1 MVVGSWVRLEQPFNQ
16 LTNLRLLI
24 GRDPAIQPAERS
36 RIDLQKYYRR
46 EQQLLLQ
53 NQPYNLLYKQRI
65 DRLISYLNQDHI
77 HLRLY
82 GVLGENS
89 QFMLHKTDIK
99 RHNMKFYCLLPA
111 STGTVGSTPSTG
123 IDGQADRISQIYTC
137 V

>member
-1 MVVGSWVRLEQPFNQ
+1 MTLPDYIDNDKHTLEAILRELIMSDRQTKLDIATGFFHIQAWVRLEQPLNE

-65 DRLISYLNQDHI
+65 DRLI
-77 HLRLY
+77 
-82 GVLGENS
+82 
-89 QFMLHKTDIK
+89 
-99 RHNMKFYCLLPA
+99 
-111 STGTVGSTPSTG
+111 
-123 IDGQADRISQIYTC
+123 
-137 V
+137 